1 VAQVDFFLKIEGI
14 EGESEDRAHKGEI
27 EVLSWS
33 FGASNPSSVG
43 SGGGGGTGKVV
54 IQDFHFMAK
63 TGIQSP
69 LLFLATA
76 QGEHFKKATLT
87 CRKAGEKQVDYIK
100 IKLTD
105 VLVSSYQAGAADAP
119 DDNLPRDQFSLNFSK
134 IEMSVSTVNAD
145 GSVSKTVTAGYDV
158 KANKKV

>member
-1 VAQVDFFLKIEGI
+1 VAHADYYLKIDGI
-14 EGESEDRAHKGEI
+14 EGESADAQHKGEI
-27 EVLSWS
+27 EV
-33 FGASNPSSVG
+33 GTG
-43 SGGGGGTGKVV
+43 TGGGTGKVV
-54 IQDFHFMAK
+54 FQDFHFMAK

-87 CRKAGEKQVDYIK
+87 CRKSGEKQVEFLK

-134 IEMSVSTVNAD
+134 IEMAVSAVNAD
-145 GSVSKTVTAGYDV
+145 GSVRKTVSASWDLKSNTKG
-158 KANKKV
+158 